1 MQPLIVLI
9 VVSLAVRL
17 IGWVGP
23 DSLDS
28 WPTAL
33 AIGLGLAAM
42 FALTASAHFTQPR
55 RAALIATVP
64 PSLPGRDRL
73 VDLTGVLEIAG
84 VVGLLLP
91 ATRPYAAGCL
101 FVLLVLMFPANVS
114 AARRLADTPIVTMPL
129 PARTLTQGAFL
140 TACALVAIQ

>member
-9 VVSLAVRL
+9 VASAAVRP

-23 DSLDS
+23 ASLDS
-28 WPTAL
+28 WPSAL
-33 AIGLGLAAM
+33 AIGLAAM
-42 FALTASAHFTQPR
+42 FALTVSAHFTQPR

-64 PSLPGRDRL
+64 PSLPVRDRL

-114 AARRLADTPIVTMPL
+114 AARRLANTPIVTMPL